1 MNQVVMMNNFIGA
14 IRSLFSLVVTKM
26 CLRGK
31 AMDVNLQPPSPTPVL
46 SVNIYTFSILL

>member
-31 AMDVNLQPPSPTPVL
+31 GYGCEFATPL
-46 SVNIYTFSILL
+46 PRPNPLC